1 MATLFSCSDDKDD
14 NGIAIQYSVS
24 LSNQEI
30 TVGETIQ
37 LNYQINPVGNPDNT
51 VWTILSGEEYVT
63 LTNNGVITGINPG
76 KAVIEVSLHFN
87 NNQSSS
93 AKCEVTILPVAT
105 TGIILSSNSIDLL
118 PNESLDLTYSVIPE
132 DAKDYEIKWEN
143 DNPSI
148 VSIENIESGIKITAL
163 APGQAVITASI
174 SGTDQSATCIVN
186 VSIILPEEIILSS
199 NSLDLLLNETGH
211 LTYKVIPEDATDYK
225 VKWDNDPSVAGIEVL
240 DDGVKVLPIT
250 VGSTTIKVSIV
261 GMDISSSCVVN
272 ISYNEIESFSLN
284 KNSVTLE
291 QGESEQ
297 LNVIILPSTANQEV
311 VWKSSDESIATVK
324 NGKITAKKEGD
335 CTITVTSID
344 GNFEDKCDVTVL
356 PISVKGIS
364 ITGTYTPLVGEAFY
378 LQYKITPTNAANQQ
392 VTFSSSDPSII
403 YCNSDG
409 LCNAVAK
416 GTAIVTVTTEDGG
429 YSDSIEITVL
439 DITAFISLSLG
450 SGSMTNIGGYV
461 TFVGSVNMKNTSNSA
476 VTLSKLKIKDGSG
489 NIKQTYDLQ
498 SYVLNGNSS
507 ASCDVSFSQVY
518 NPIGVLTFE
527 YKGEEYSVE
536 KELSY
541 SF

>member
-1 MATLFSCSDDKDD
+1 MNKIFFSLLGFIFMATLFSCSDDKDD

-186 VSIILPEEIILSS
+186 VSNILPKEIILSS

-261 GMDISSSCVVN
+261 GMDISSSCVV
-272 ISYNEIESFSLN
+272 
-284 KNSVTLE
+284 
-291 QGESEQ
+291 
-297 LNVIILPSTANQEV
+297 
-311 VWKSSDESIATVK
+311 
-324 NGKITAKKEGD
+324 
-335 CTITVTSID
+335 
-344 GNFEDKCDVTVL
+344 
-356 PISVKGIS
+356 
-364 ITGTYTPLVGEAFY
+364 
-378 LQYKITPTNAANQQ
+378 
-392 VTFSSSDPSII
+392 
-403 YCNSDG
+403 
-409 LCNAVAK
+409 
-416 GTAIVTVTTEDGG
+416 
-429 YSDSIEITVL
+429 
-439 DITAFISLSLG
+439 
-450 SGSMTNIGGYV
+450 
-461 TFVGSVNMKNTSNSA
+461 
-476 VTLSKLKIKDGSG
+476 
-489 NIKQTYDLQ
+489 
-498 SYVLNGNSS
+498 
-507 ASCDVSFSQVY
+507 SC
-518 NPIGVLTFE
+518 P
-527 YKGEEYSVE
+527 E
-536 KELSY
+536 KA
-541 SF
+541 